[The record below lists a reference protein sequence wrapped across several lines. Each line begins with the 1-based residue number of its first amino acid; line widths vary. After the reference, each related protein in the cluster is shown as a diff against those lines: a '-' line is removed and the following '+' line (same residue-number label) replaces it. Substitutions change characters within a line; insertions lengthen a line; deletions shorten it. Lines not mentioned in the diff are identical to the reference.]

1 MDIFEFKNIKGIK
14 PKITVGEL
22 KQILN
27 NYDDNLTVSMI
38 MSFQDPQT
46 ELFKLGCKEI
56 TAIAPGYVLK
66 EDEKGERHPLCY
78 YLGFGDYDTLEH
90 EDLMNHYKRSGKNPE
105 DYDIEATIERNKNN
119 K

>member
-14 PKITVGEL
+14 PDIKVGEL

-27 NYDDNLTVSMI
+27 NYDDNLTIAMI
-38 MSFQDPQT
+38 SPFQDPQT
-46 ELFKLGCKEI
+46 DLFKLGCKEI

-66 EDEKGERHPLCY
+66 EDEKGETHPLCY
-78 YLGFGDYDTLEH
+78 YLGFGDYDTLEQ

-105 DYDIEATIERNKNN
+105 DYNIEATLKKR
-119 K
+119 